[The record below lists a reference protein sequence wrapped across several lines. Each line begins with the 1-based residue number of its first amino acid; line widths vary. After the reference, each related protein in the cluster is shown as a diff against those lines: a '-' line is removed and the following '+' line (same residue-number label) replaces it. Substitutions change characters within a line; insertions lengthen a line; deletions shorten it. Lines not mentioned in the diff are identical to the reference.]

1 MKNAMKKLTVVTLFL
16 LVICLLSA
24 CATPGDLPLIP
35 NDSRPTAGTDGEIKG
50 SAQNGFAEDMKGDY
64 EIADDDAIWDSEAE
78 ESADEDVAW
87 DAPADSMEPMAPDSA
102 MPGDGDYGGI
112 SNGGMTQQAGQLTA
126 SEWRDLENWDAFK
139 ALVNQNN
146 FYSIAEQWSTYATS
160 RIKVTVSCD
169 NAPVKGAKV
178 ELLDENGTLLW
189 GAVTDHTGTAYAFYN
204 VTNPKGTQQPH
215 RVRVV
220 AANGVTTIAALS
232 EGDEEIDI
240 KLEGAANPEIT
251 LDLMLM
257 VDTTGSM
264 GDELEYLKA
273 ELGDVV
279 TRAAKDSNVTVRT
292 SVNFYRDTTD
302 EYIVRYYDFRD
313 SVDEAVALLAQ
324 QHANGG
330 GDYPE
335 AVHTALDNAINGHAW
350 RDHSVKL
357 LFFVFDAPPHDES
370 DVMLSLQNSIKA
382 AAELGIRIIPVASS
396 GVNDTCQL
404 LFRSYAALTGGTY
417 TYLTNHSGIGGS
429 HATPELPE
437 EPGVERLND
446 MMVHIISEYCQ

>member
-1 MKNAMKKLTVVTLFL
+1 MKTYKNRRYYTIPL
-16 LVICLLSA
+16 LLLALCLLMG
-24 CATPGDLPLIP
+24 CTVKPGDLPIY
-35 NDSRPTAGTDGEIKG
+35 NDGSEVVAGEDGEIKG
-50 SAQNGFAEDMKGDY
+50 SGNGDMAVDS
-64 EIADDDAIWDSEAE
+64 DMVLDA
-78 ESADEDVAW
+78 ESADRADDSVW
-87 DAPADSMEPMAPDSA
+87 DTPMEEAPMAPDDMPSWKADEESA
-102 MPGDGDYGGI
+102 PGDGYYGG
-112 SNGGMTQQAGQLTA
+112 SGTNGFSQQAGQLTA
-126 SEWRDLENWDAFK
+126 SEWKDLESWDDFK

-146 FYSIAEQWSTYATS
+146 FYSIAEKWSIYATS
-160 RIKVTVSCD
+160 RIKVNVLCD
-169 NAPVKGAKV
+169 NVPVKGAKV

-189 GAVTDHTGTAYAFYN
+189 GAVSDYKGAAYLFYN
-204 VTNPKGTQQPH
+204 VTDAKGGQVPH
-215 RVRVV
+215 SVRVTAV
-220 AANGVTTIAALS
+220 NGVTATAQVEA
-232 EGDEEIDI
+232 GTEEITVTPA
-240 KLEGAANPEIT
+240 GAANPALT

-273 ELGDVV
+273 ELGDVI

-324 QHANGG
+324 QSANGG

-335 AVHTALDNAINGHAW
+335 AVHTAMENAITGHAW
-350 RDHSVKL
+350 SESSVKL
-357 LFFVFDAPPHDES
+357 LFFVFDAPPHAEQE
-370 DVMLSLQNSIKA
+370 VMQSLQQSIKA
-382 AAELGIRIIPVASS
+382 AAETGIRVIPVASS
-396 GVNDTCQL
+396 GVDDTCQL

-446 MMVHIISEYCQ
+446 MMVRIITEYCQ